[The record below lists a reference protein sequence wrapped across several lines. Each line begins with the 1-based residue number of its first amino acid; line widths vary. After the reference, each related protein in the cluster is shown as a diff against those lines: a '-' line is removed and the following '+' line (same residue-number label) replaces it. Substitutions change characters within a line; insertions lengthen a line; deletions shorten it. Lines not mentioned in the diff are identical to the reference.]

1 MLAYGSRAALDGMEP
16 GEHEMAVL
24 DSVKSTEQQ
33 WHHLSQE
40 QVVRLLKTDPE
51 QGLSFTEAAER
62 HDRFG
67 PNQLTAQKK
76 QSAWLRFLQQFN
88 QPLLYILL
96 VAGLVTA
103 FLQEWIDSGVIF
115 GVTLLNA
122 IIGFVQESK
131 AEDAIAALSEAVTT
145 DATIRRNG
153 QKQVVSSRELV
164 PGDLVL
170 LSSGD
175 KVPADLR
182 LIEIRDLQVDESA
195 LTGESVPVEKNL
207 QTLEA
212 DAPLAERTNMA
223 YTGSLVTFGQGRGV
237 VVGIG
242 EMTETGHLSQL
253 MQQSTTIDTPLTRK
267 IDKFSKTLL
276 YVVLGLATFTFAV
289 GVAQGFSWIEVFKA
303 AVALAVSAIPEG
315 LPAILTVTLAI
326 GVSQMAKHHAIIR
339 KLPVIETLGSTTVI
353 CSDKTGTLTENQMTV
368 QEIDAGGRRYRVSGG
383 GYAPDGEISLN
394 GHTID
399 LAKAPAL
406 YECLQAGLLCND
418 SHLEVQDGN
427 WMVVG
432 SPTEG
437 ALIAAAHKAGLS
449 TDKLEQALP
458 RLDTLPFE
466 SQFQYMATLHRSRPE
481 RLIYVKGSAEAILK
495 RCRQTLNEDGEV
507 ITLNSTQIEQTVESM
522 AKKGLRVL
530 ALARK
535 AVPDSQSS
543 IEHSDLEQG
552 LVFLGLQGMIDP
564 PRPEAIHAIESCKS
578 AGIQVKMITG
588 DHAKTAAA
596 IAQQMGLSQTQ
607 DAPVFTGQELAQL
620 NEQGLANAVEQSNVF
635 ARVAPEQ
642 KLRIVEALQ
651 SKGEIVAMTGDG
663 VNDAPAL
670 KQADIGVAMGITGT
684 EVTKEAA
691 DMILTNDNFAS
702 IEAAVEEGRTVYK
715 NLLRAIAFIL
725 PVNGGESMTILIA
738 VMLAT
743 PLPIL
748 PVQILWLN
756 MVSSVTLSLPL
767 AFEPPSPDVMQ
778 HPPRPTNEPLLS
790 RRLIIRILTVS
801 LFNWIVIFGTFNW
814 IVRTTGNEELGRTMA
829 IQALVAAEAFYLLGI
844 SRFIPAIV
852 AKLRGQNES
861 LGYAVA
867 IGIAGVLMLQLL
879 FSQWSLMNRLF
890 ATEALTLAQGLICLG
905 IGLPM
910 IALAVLLKRFAPLK

>member
-1 MLAYGSRAALDGMEP
+1 M
-16 GEHEMAVL
+16 VITNIK
-24 DSVKSTEQQ
+24 KSTQQ
-33 WHHLSQE
+33 PWHHLSIDEVGHQ
-40 QVVRLLKTDPE
+40 LKADFE
-51 QGLSFTEAAER
+51 KGLSFKEVAER
-62 HDRFG
+62 RDRFG
-67 PNQLTAQKK
+67 FNQLTAQKK
-76 QSAWLRFLQQFN
+76 QSTWVRFFQQFN

-96 VAGLVTA
+96 VAGLITA
-103 FLQEWIDSGVIF
+103 FLKEWIDSGVIF

-131 AEDAIAALSEAVTT
+131 AEDAIAALAEAVTT
-145 DATIRRNG
+145 EATILRND
-153 QKQVVSSRELV
+153 QKQVISSRELV

-195 LTGESVPVEKNL
+195 LTGESVPVEKKL
-207 QTLEA
+207 QFLAADTL
-212 DAPLAERTNMA
+212 LAERTNMA
-223 YTGSLVTFGQGRGV
+223 YTGTLVTFGQGRGV

-242 EMTETGHLSQL
+242 EITETGHLSQL
-253 MQQSTTIDTPLTRK
+253 MQQSTTIETPLTRK

-276 YVVLGLATFTFAV
+276 YAILGLAALTFAV

-326 GVSQMAKHHAIIR
+326 GVSQMAKHYAIIR
-339 KLPVIETLGSTTVI
+339 KLPAIETLGSTTVI

-394 GHTID
+394 GHEID
-399 LAKAPAL
+399 LAKASAL

-437 ALIAAAHKAGLS
+437 ALVAAAHKAGLS
-449 TDKLEQALP
+449 RDKLEQALP
-458 RLDTLPFE
+458 RIDTLPFE
-466 SQFQYMATLHRSRPE
+466 SQFQYMATLHRNQPQ
-481 RLIYVKGSAEAILK
+481 RLLYVKGSIEAILK
-495 RCRQTLNEDGEV
+495 RCHQMLDEDGEA
-507 ITLNSTQIEQTVESM
+507 IALNPVQIEKAVESM
-522 AKKGLRVL
+522 ARRGLRVL

-535 AVPDSQSS
+535 AVPNFLAS

-564 PRPEAIHAIESCKS
+564 PRPEAIQAIQSCRS

-596 IAQQMGLSQTQ
+596 IAQQMGLDQTP
-607 DAPVFTGQELAQL
+607 DAPVVTGQELAKL
-620 NEQGLANAVEQSNVF
+620 NEQELANAVEQSNVF
-635 ARVAPEQ
+635 ARVVPEQ

-670 KQADIGVAMGITGT
+670 KQADIGIAMGITGT

-702 IEAAVEEGRTVYK
+702 IEAAVKEGRNVYK

-738 VMLAT
+738 VLLAT

-756 MVSSVTLSLPL
+756 MVSSVALSLPL
-767 AFEPPSPDVMQ
+767 AFEPPSPDAMQ
-778 HPPRPTNEPLLS
+778 QPPRPANEPLLS

-801 LFNWIVIFGTFNW
+801 LFNWIVIFGTFEW
-814 IVRTTGNEELGRTMA
+814 IVRTTGSEALARTMA
-829 IQALVAAEAFYLLGI
+829 IQALVAAEAFYLLSI
-844 SRFIPAIV
+844 SRIVPAIV
-852 AKLRGQNES
+852 AKLRGKDES
-861 LGYAVA
+861 LGYAA
-867 IGIAGVLMLQLL
+867 IGIAGVLMLQVL
-879 FSQWSLMNRLF
+879 FSQWGAMNQLF
-890 ATEALTLAQGLICLG
+890 ATEALTLTQGLICLG

-910 IALAVLLKRFAPLK
+910 IVLAALLKRFAPLN

>member
-1 MLAYGSRAALDGMEP
+1 M
-16 GEHEMAVL
+16 VVV
-24 DSVKSTEQQ
+24 DSAKMTKHQ
-33 WHHLSQE
+33 WHQLSSAE
-40 QVVRLLKTDPE
+40 VTHLLKTNLE
-51 QGLSFTEAAER
+51 MGLSFTEATDR
-62 HDRFG
+62 RDRFG
-67 PNQLTAQKK
+67 PNELTVQKK

-96 VAGLVTA
+96 VAGLITA
-103 FLQEWIDSGVIF
+103 FLKDWIDSGVIF

-122 IIGFVQESK
+122 IIGFVQEAK
-131 AEDAIAALSEAVTT
+131 AENAIAALSEAVTT
-145 DATIRRNG
+145 DAKVRRNG
-153 QKQVVSSRELV
+153 QKQVISSRELV

-195 LTGESVPVEKNL
+195 LTGESVPVEKAL
-207 QTLEA
+207 QPLEA
-212 DAPLAERTNMA
+212 DTPLAERTNMV
-223 YTGSLVTFGQGRGV
+223 YTGSLVTFGQGRGI

-253 MQQSTTIDTPLTRK
+253 IQQSATIETPLTRK

-276 YVVLGLATFTFAV
+276 YVIVGLATFTFAV
-289 GVAQGFSWIEVFKA
+289 GIAQGFSWIEVFKA
-303 AVALAVSAIPEG
+303 AVALVVSAIPEG

-326 GVSQMAKHHAIIR
+326 GVSQLAKHHAIIR
-339 KLPVIETLGSTTVI
+339 KLPAIETLGSTTVI

-383 GYAPDGEISLN
+383 GYAPAGEISLN

-399 LAKAPAL
+399 LAKTPAL

-418 SHLEVQDGN
+418 SHLEVQDRN

-449 TDKLEQALP
+449 SDKLEQALP

-466 SQFQYMATLHRSRPE
+466 SQFQYMATLHHSHPQ
-481 RLIYVKGSAEAILK
+481 RLIYVKGSVETILQ
-495 RCRQTLNEDGEV
+495 RCHQMLDEDGEAT
-507 ITLNSTQIEQTVESM
+507 TLHLAPIEQTVASM

-530 ALARK
+530 AFARK
-535 AVPDSQSS
+535 AVPVAQSS
-543 IEHSDLEQG
+543 IGHADLEQD

-564 PRPEAIHAIESCKS
+564 PRPEAIQAIESCRS

-596 IAQQMGLSQTQ
+596 IAQQMGLNPTK
-607 DAPVFTGQELAQL
+607 DVAVFTGQELAQL
-620 NEQGLANAVEQSNVF
+620 DEQGLANAVEQSNVF

-691 DMILTNDNFAS
+691 DMILTDDNFAS
-702 IEAAVEEGRTVYK
+702 IAAAVEEGRTVYK

-756 MVSSVTLSLPL
+756 MVSSVALSLPL

-778 HPPRPTNEPLLS
+778 HPPRLTNEPLLS
-790 RRLIIRILTVS
+790 RRLISRILTVS
-801 LFNWIVIFGTFNW
+801 LFNWIVIFGTFEW
-814 IVRTTGNEELGRTMA
+814 IIRTTDNEALARTMA
-829 IQALVAAEAFYLLGI
+829 VQALVAAEAFYLLSI
-844 SRFIPAIV
+844 SRFVPAII
-852 AKLRGQNES
+852 AKMRGPTGPF
-861 LGYAVA
+861 GYAVLFG
-867 IGIAGVLMLQLL
+867 IGVAFLFQML
-879 FSQWSLMNRLF
+879 FSQWNVMNQLF
-890 ATEALTLAQGLICLG
+890 DTVALNLSQALLCIA

-910 IALAVLLKRFAPLK
+910 TGLATLLRRFAPLK

>member
-1 MLAYGSRAALDGMEP
+1 MV
-16 GEHEMAVL
+16 VL
-24 DSVKSTEQQ
+24 DSIKSTDQQ

-40 QVVRLLKTDPE
+40 QVVRLLKTNLE
-51 QGLSFTEAAER
+51 QGLTFNEVAER
-62 HDRFG
+62 RDRFG
-67 PNQLTAQKK
+67 PNQLAAQKN
-76 QSAWLRFLQQFN
+76 QSAWVRFLQQFN

-103 FLQEWIDSGVIF
+103 FLREWIDSGVIF

-145 DATIRRNG
+145 DATIFRNG
-153 QKQVVSSRELV
+153 QKQVVPSSELV

-182 LIEIRDLQVDESA
+182 LLEIRDLQVDESA
-195 LTGESVPVEKNL
+195 LTGESVPVEKSL
-207 QTLEA
+207 APLEA
-212 DAPLAERTNMA
+212 DAPLAERTNMT
-223 YTGSLVTFGQGRGV
+223 YTGSLVTFGQARGV

-253 MQQSTTIDTPLTRK
+253 MQQSTAIETPLTRK

-276 YVVLGLATFTFAV
+276 YIILGLATFTFAV
-289 GVAQGFSWIEVFKA
+289 GIAQGFSWIEVFKA

-315 LPAILTVTLAI
+315 LPAILTVTLAL
-326 GVSQMAKHHAIIR
+326 GVSRMAKHHAIIR
-339 KLPVIETLGSTTVI
+339 KLPAIETLGSTTVI

-399 LAKAPAL
+399 LAKTPAL

-418 SHLEVQDGN
+418 AHLEMQDGN
-427 WMVVG
+427 WIVVG

-437 ALIAAAHKAGLS
+437 ALIAAAHKAGLV
-449 TDKLEQALP
+449 TDKLEQAIP
-458 RLDTLPFE
+458 RLDILPFE
-466 SQFQYMATLHRSRPE
+466 SQFQYMATLHRNRPE

-495 RCRQTLNEDGEV
+495 RCRQMLDENGKAIVLNP
-507 ITLNSTQIEQTVESM
+507 TQLEQTVENM

-530 ALARK
+530 ALAKK
-535 AVPDSQSS
+535 AVPNFQAV
-543 IEHSDLEQG
+543 IEHADLEQD

-607 DAPVFTGQELAQL
+607 DRPVFTGQELAQL
-620 NEQGLANAVEQSNVF
+620 DEQGLANAVEQSNVF

-691 DMILTNDNFAS
+691 DMILTDDNFAS

-756 MVSSVTLSLPL
+756 MVSSVALSLPL
-767 AFEPPSPDVMQ
+767 AFEPPSPDVMEY
-778 HPPRPTNEPLLS
+778 PPRPANEPLLS

-814 IVRTTGNEELGRTMA
+814 IVRTTGDEELGRTMA

-844 SRFIPAIV
+844 SRFIPALV
-852 AKLRGQNES
+852 AKLRGKDES

-867 IGIAGVLMLQLL
+867 IGIVGVLILQYL
-879 FSQWSLMNRLF
+879 FSQWSIMNGLF
-890 ATEALTLAQGLICLG
+890 ATEALSPTQGLICFV

-910 IALAVLLKRFAPLK
+910 IALAALLKRFSPLK

>member
-1 MLAYGSRAALDGMEP
+1 MV
-16 GEHEMAVL
+16 VL

-40 QVVRLLKTDPE
+40 QVIRSLKTDPE

-76 QSAWLRFLQQFN
+76 QSAWVRFLQQFN

-122 IIGFVQESK
+122 IIGFVQEAK

-145 DATIRRNG
+145 DATIHRHG

-182 LIEIRDLQVDESA
+182 LIELRDLQVDESA

-207 QTLEA
+207 HPLEA
-212 DAPLAERTNMA
+212 NTPLAERTNMV
-223 YTGSLVTFGQGRGV
+223 YTGSLITFGQARGV

-276 YVVLGLATFTFAV
+276 YVILGLATLTFAV
-289 GVAQGFSWIEVFKA
+289 GIAQGFSWIEVFKA

-326 GVSQMAKHHAIIR
+326 GVSRMAKHHAIIR
-339 KLPVIETLGSTTVI
+339 KLPAIETLGSTTVI
-353 CSDKTGTLTENQMTV
+353 CSDKTGTLTKNQMTV
-368 QEIDAGGRRYRVSGG
+368 QEIDAGGRRYRVNGG

-399 LAKAPAL
+399 LAKTPAL

-418 SHLEVQDGN
+418 SYVEVRDGN

-437 ALIAAAHKAGLS
+437 ALVAVAQKAGLV

-466 SQFQYMATLHRSRPE
+466 SQFQYMATLHRNRPK

-495 RCRQTLNEDGEV
+495 RCRQMVDDAGEA
-507 ITLNSTQIEQTVESM
+507 ITLNPTQVEQTVESM

-530 ALARK
+530 ALAKK

-543 IEHSDLEQG
+543 IDHSDLEQG

-596 IAQQMGLSQTQ
+596 IAQQMGLSQAK

-620 NEQGLANAVEQSNVF
+620 DEQGLANAVEQSNVF

-756 MVSSVTLSLPL
+756 MVSSVVLSLPL

-778 HPPRPTNEPLLS
+778 HPPRFVNEPLLS
-790 RRLIIRILTVS
+790 RKLISRILTVS

-814 IVRTTGNEELGRTMA
+814 FLRTTGNEDLARTMA

-852 AKLRGQNES
+852 ARLRGKDES
-861 LGYAVA
+861 LGYAVGL
-867 IGIAGVLMLQLL
+867 GIAGVFILQLL

-890 ATEALTLAQGLICLG
+890 ATEALTLTQGLICLSL
-905 IGLPM
+905 GLPM
-910 IALAVLLKRFAPLK
+910 IALAALLKRFAPLT

>member
-1 MLAYGSRAALDGMEP
+1 
-16 GEHEMAVL
+16 
-24 DSVKSTEQQ
+24 
-33 WHHLSQE
+33 
-40 QVVRLLKTDPE
+40 
-51 QGLSFTEAAER
+51 
-62 HDRFG
+62 
-67 PNQLTAQKK
+67 
-76 QSAWLRFLQQFN
+76 
-88 QPLLYILL
+88 
-96 VAGLVTA
+96 
-103 FLQEWIDSGVIF
+103 
-115 GVTLLNA
+115 
-122 IIGFVQESK
+122 
-131 AEDAIAALSEAVTT
+131 
-145 DATIRRNG
+145 
-153 QKQVVSSRELV
+153 
-164 PGDLVL
+164 
-170 LSSGD
+170 
-175 KVPADLR
+175 
-182 LIEIRDLQVDESA
+182 
-195 LTGESVPVEKNL
+195 
-207 QTLEA
+207 
-212 DAPLAERTNMA
+212 
-223 YTGSLVTFGQGRGV
+223 
-237 VVGIG
+237 
-242 EMTETGHLSQL
+242 
-253 MQQSTTIDTPLTRK
+253 
-267 IDKFSKTLL
+267 
-276 YVVLGLATFTFAV
+276 
-289 GVAQGFSWIEVFKA
+289 
-303 AVALAVSAIPEG
+303 
-315 LPAILTVTLAI
+315 
-326 GVSQMAKHHAIIR
+326 
-339 KLPVIETLGSTTVI
+339 
-353 CSDKTGTLTENQMTV
+353 
-368 QEIDAGGRRYRVSGG
+368 
-383 GYAPDGEISLN
+383 
-394 GHTID
+394 
-399 LAKAPAL
+399 
-406 YECLQAGLLCND
+406 
-418 SHLEVQDGN
+418 
-427 WMVVG
+427 
-432 SPTEG
+432 
-437 ALIAAAHKAGLS
+437 
-449 TDKLEQALP
+449 
-458 RLDTLPFE
+458 
-466 SQFQYMATLHRSRPE
+466 
-481 RLIYVKGSAEAILK
+481 
-495 RCRQTLNEDGEV
+495 
-507 ITLNSTQIEQTVESM
+507 
-522 AKKGLRVL
+522 
-530 ALARK
+530 
-535 AVPDSQSS
+535 
-543 IEHSDLEQG
+543 
-552 LVFLGLQGMIDP
+552 MIDP

>member
-1 MLAYGSRAALDGMEP
+1 
-16 GEHEMAVL
+16 MAVL
-24 DSVKSTEQQ
+24 ESVKSKKQQ
-33 WHHLSQE
+33 WHHLSAE

-51 QGLSFTEAAER
+51 QGLSFEEIA
-62 HDRFG
+62 DRRDCFG
-67 PNQLTAQKK
+67 FNQLTVQKK
-76 QSAWLRFLQQFN
+76 QSAWVRFFQQFN

-96 VAGLVTA
+96 VAGLITA
-103 FLQEWIDSGVIF
+103 FLKEWIDSGVIF

-131 AEDAIAALSEAVTT
+131 AEDAIAALAEAVTT
-145 DATIRRNG
+145 EATILRDK
-153 QKQVVSSRELV
+153 QKQVISSRELV

-207 QTLEA
+207 QPLEA

-253 MQQSTTIDTPLTRK
+253 MQQSTTLETPLTRK
-267 IDKFSKTLL
+267 IEQFSKTLL
-276 YVVLGLATFTFAV
+276 YVVLGLATLTFAV

-339 KLPVIETLGSTTVI
+339 KLPAIETLGSTTVI

-368 QEIDAGGRRYRVSGG
+368 QEIDAGGRRYRVSGS
-383 GYAPDGEISLN
+383 GYAPNGEISLN
-394 GHTID
+394 GHAVD

-418 SHLEVQDGN
+418 SHLEVQDGS
-427 WMVVG
+427 WTVVG

-437 ALIAAAHKAGLS
+437 ALVAAAHKAGLNP
-449 TDKLEQALP
+449 DKLEQALP

-466 SQFQYMATLHRSRPE
+466 SQFQYMATLHRSQPQ
-481 RLIYVKGSAEAILK
+481 RLIYVKGSIEAILK
-495 RCRQTLNEDGEV
+495 RCHQMLDDEGEAIALNPV
-507 ITLNSTQIEQTVESM
+507 QIEKTVEIM
-522 AKKGLRVL
+522 ARRGLRVL

-535 AVPDSQSS
+535 AVPNSQAS

-564 PRPEAIHAIESCKS
+564 PRPEAIQAIKSCQS

-588 DHAKTAAA
+588 DHARTAAA
-596 IAQQMGLSQTQ
+596 IAQQMGLNQTD
-607 DAPVFTGQELAQL
+607 DALVFTGQQL
-620 NEQGLANAVEQSNVF
+620 TQLDEQGLANAVSQGSVF

-702 IEAAVEEGRTVYK
+702 IEKAVEEGRTVYK

-738 VMLAT
+738 VLLAT

-756 MVSSVTLSLPL
+756 MVSSVALSLPL

-778 HPPRPTNEPLLS
+778 QPPRPPNEPLLS
-790 RRLIIRILTVS
+790 RRLITRILAVS
-801 LFNWIVIFGTFNW
+801 LFNWIVIFGTFEW
-814 IVRTTGNEELGRTMA
+814 IVRTTGSETLARTMA
-829 IQALVAAEAFYLLGI
+829 IQALVAAEAFYLLSI
-844 SRFIPAIV
+844 SRFVPAIV
-852 AKLRGQNES
+852 AKLRGKDES
-861 LGYAVA
+861 FSYAAA
-867 IGIAGVLMLQLL
+867 IGIAVVLMLQLL
-879 FSQWSLMNRLF
+879 FSQWSMMNQLF
-890 ATEALTLAQGLICLG
+890 GTEALTLTQGLICLG

-910 IALAVLLKRFAPLK
+910 IALAALLKRFAPLN

>member
-1 MLAYGSRAALDGMEP
+1 
-16 GEHEMAVL
+16 MAVL

-40 QVVRLLKTDPE
+40 QVVHLLKTDPE
-51 QGLSFTEAAER
+51 KGLSFTEAAVR

-67 PNQLTAQKK
+67 SNELTAQKK

-145 DATIRRNG
+145 EAKILRND
-153 QKQVVSSRELV
+153 QKQVISSRELV

-182 LIEIRDLQVDESA
+182 LIDIRDLQVDESA
-195 LTGESVPVEKNL
+195 LTGESVPVEKAL
-207 QTLEA
+207 QPLEA
-212 DAPLAERTNMA
+212 DTPLAERTNMA
-223 YTGSLVTFGQGRGV
+223 YTGSLVTFGRGRGI

-253 MQQSTTIDTPLTRK
+253 MQQSTTIETPLTRK

-276 YVVLGLATFTFAV
+276 YVILGLATFTFTV
-289 GVAQGFSWIEVFKA
+289 GVAQGFSWVEVFKA

-339 KLPVIETLGSTTVI
+339 KLPAIETLGSTTVI

-394 GHTID
+394 GHAID
-399 LAKAPAL
+399 LAKTPAL

-418 SHLEVQDGN
+418 SHLEVQDGH

-437 ALIAAAHKAGLS
+437 ALIAAAHKAGLI

-466 SQFQYMATLHRSRPE
+466 SQFQYMATLHCSRPE
-481 RLIYVKGSAEAILK
+481 RLVYVKGSVEAILQ
-495 RCRQTLNEDGEV
+495 RCRQMLDEDGEAM
-507 ITLNSTQIEQTVESM
+507 TLNPTQIEQTVESM

-535 AVPDSQSS
+535 TVPDSQSS
-543 IEHSDLEQG
+543 IEHSELEQG

-564 PRPEAIHAIESCKS
+564 PRPEAIQAIDSCKS

-596 IAQQMGLSQTQ
+596 IAQQMGLNQTK

-620 NEQGLANAVEQSNVF
+620 DEQGLANAVEQSNVF

-651 SKGEIVAMTGDG
+651 AKGEIVAMTGDG

-756 MVSSVTLSLPL
+756 MVSSVALSLPL
-767 AFEPPSPDVMQ
+767 AFEPSSPDVIA
-778 HPPRPTNEPLLS
+778 T
-790 RRLIIRILTVS
+790 
-801 LFNWIVIFGTFNW
+801 
-814 IVRTTGNEELGRTMA
+814 
-829 IQALVAAEAFYLLGI
+829 
-844 SRFIPAIV
+844 PA
-852 AKLRGQNES
+852 S
-861 LGYAVA
+861 
-867 IGIAGVLMLQLL
+867 
-879 FSQWSLMNRLF
+879 S
-890 ATEALTLAQGLICLG
+890 C
-905 IGLPM
+905 
-910 IALAVLLKRFAPLK
+910 

>member
-1 MLAYGSRAALDGMEP
+1 MTVTN
-16 GEHEMAVL
+16 VL
-24 DSVKSTEQQ
+24 ESTGHL
-33 WHHLSQE
+33 WHHLSIDDVARQLE
-40 QVVRLLKTDPE
+40 ANPE
-51 QGLSFTEAAER
+51 KGLSSEKVAER

-131 AEDAIAALSEAVTT
+131 AENAIAALAKSVATE
-145 DATIRRNG
+145 ATIIRNG
-153 QKQVVSSRELV
+153 QKQVVSASELV
-164 PGDLVL
+164 PGDIVL

-182 LIEIRDLQVDESA
+182 LIKTRDLQVDESA
-195 LTGESVPVEKNL
+195 LTGESVPVEKDL
-207 QTLEA
+207 QPLEA
-212 DAPLAERTNMA
+212 DTSLAERTNMA
-223 YTGSLVTFGQGRGV
+223 YTGSLVTFGQGRGLV
-237 VVGIG
+237 VSIG
-242 EMTETGHLSQL
+242 EMTETGHISQL
-253 MQQSTTIDTPLTRK
+253 MQQSTTLETPLARK

-276 YVVLGLATFTFAV
+276 YIILGLAAFTFAV
-289 GVAQGFSWIEVFKA
+289 GIAQGFSWIEVFKA

-326 GVSQMAKHHAIIR
+326 GVSQMAKQ
-339 KLPVIETLGSTTVI
+339 LGSTTVI

-368 QEIDAGGRRYRVSGG
+368 QEIDAGGKRYRVSGG
-383 GYAPDGEISLN
+383 GYAPEGEISQN
-394 GHTID
+394 GHFVD
-399 LAKAPAL
+399 LANTPTL
-406 YECLQAGLLCND
+406 YDCLQAGLLCND
-418 SHLEVQDGN
+418 SYLEVKDGN
-427 WMVVG
+427 WTVVG

-437 ALIAAAHKAGLS
+437 ALVTVAHKAGLS

-458 RLDTLPFE
+458 RLDTQPFE
-466 SQFQYMATLHRSRPE
+466 SQFQYMATLHRNHPE
-481 RLIYVKGSAEAILK
+481 QLIYVKGSIEAILK
-495 RCRQTLNEDGEV
+495 RCRQMLDEDGAV
-507 ITLNSTQIEQTVESM
+507 IALNSRQIEQAVDGM

-530 ALARK
+530 ALAK
-535 AVPDSQSS
+535 KLVPASQST
-543 IEHSDLEQG
+543 IKHSDLEQG
-552 LVFLGLQGMIDP
+552 LIFLGMQGMIDP
-564 PRPEAIHAIESCKS
+564 PRPEAIQAIQSCRF

-588 DHAKTAAA
+588 DHAKTAEA
-596 IAQQMGLSQTQ
+596 IAQQMGLNQTEETH
-607 DAPVFTGQELAQL
+607 VFTGQELAQL
-620 NEQGLANAVEQSNVF
+620 HEQELANAVAQCSVF

-691 DMILTNDNFAS
+691 DMILTDDNFAS
-702 IEAAVEEGRTVYK
+702 IEAAVKEGRTVYK

-725 PVNGGESMTILIA
+725 PVNGGEAMTILIA
-738 VMLAT
+738 VLLAT

-756 MVSSVTLSLPL
+756 MVSSVALTVPL
-767 AFEPPSPDVMQ
+767 AFEPPSPDAMQ
-778 HPPRPTNEPLLS
+778 QPPRPANEPLLS
-790 RRLIIRILTVS
+790 RRLFVRILAVS
-801 LFNWIVIFGTFNW
+801 AFNWIVIFGTFEW
-814 IVRTTGNEELGRTMA
+814 IVRTTGNETLARTMA

-844 SRFIPAIV
+844 SRFVPAIV
-852 AKLRGQNES
+852 AKLRGKDEVVS
-861 LGYAVA
+861 YVVLLG
-867 IGIAGVLMLQLL
+867 IGGVFILQFL
-879 FSQWSLMNRLF
+879 FSQWGIMNQLF
-890 ATEALTLAQGLICLG
+890 ATEALSMIQGLICIG
-905 IGLPM
+905 FGLPM
-910 IALAVLLKRFAPLK
+910 IVLSALLKRFAPLN

>member
-1 MLAYGSRAALDGMEP
+1 MT
-16 GEHEMAVL
+16 VL

-51 QGLSFTEAAER
+51 QGLSFTEVAER

-145 DATIRRNG
+145 DATIHRNG

-207 QTLEA
+207 HPLEA
-212 DAPLAERTNMA
+212 DTPLAERTNMA
-223 YTGSLVTFGQGRGV
+223 YTGSLITFGQGRGV

-253 MQQSTTIDTPLTRK
+253 MQQSTTIETPLTRK

-276 YVVLGLATFTFAV
+276 YVILGLATFTFAV
-289 GVAQGFSWIEVFKA
+289 GIAQGFSWIEVFKA

-339 KLPVIETLGSTTVI
+339 KLPAIETLGSTTVI

-399 LAKAPAL
+399 LAKTSAL

-418 SHLEVQDGN
+418 SHLEMQDGN

-437 ALIAAAHKAGLS
+437 ALIAAAHKAGLV

-466 SQFQYMATLHRSRPE
+466 SQFQYMATLHRNRPE

-495 RCRQTLNEDGEV
+495 RCRQMVDDDGEA
-507 ITLNSTQIEQTVESM
+507 ITPSGNCKAIALNPTQIEQTVESM

-530 ALARK
+530 ALAKK

-578 AGIQVKMITG
+578 AGIRVKMITG

-596 IAQQMGLSQTQ
+596 IAQQMGLSQTK
-607 DAPVFTGQELAQL
+607 DAPVFTGQELARL
-620 NEQGLANAVEQSNVF
+620 DEQGLANAVEQSDVF

-756 MVSSVTLSLPL
+756 MVSSVALSLPL

-778 HPPRPTNEPLLS
+778 HPPRPTHEPLLS
-790 RRLIIRILTVS
+790 RTLIIRILTVS

-814 IVRTTGNEELGRTMA
+814 IVRTTGNEDLARTMA

-844 SRFIPAIV
+844 SRFISAIA
-852 AKLRGQNES
+852 AKLRGKDES

-867 IGIAGVLMLQLL
+867 IGIAGVFILQLL

-890 ATEALTLAQGLICLG
+890 ATEALTLTQGLICLG

-910 IALAVLLKRFAPLK
+910 IALAALLKRFAPLK

>member
-1 MLAYGSRAALDGMEP
+1 
-16 GEHEMAVL
+16 MAVL
-24 DSVKSTEQQ
+24 DGVKSTEQQ

-40 QVVRLLKTDPE
+40 QVVQLLKTDPE
-51 QGLSFTEAAER
+51 QGLSFPEAAER

-67 PNQLTAQKK
+67 HNELTAQKK
-76 QSAWLRFLQQFN
+76 QSAWVRFLQQFN

-145 DATIRRNG
+145 DATIHRNG
-153 QKQVVSSRELV
+153 QKQVVSSGELV

-182 LIEIRDLQVDESA
+182 LLEIRDLQVDESA

-207 QTLEA
+207 HPLEA
-212 DAPLAERTNMA
+212 DTPLAERTNMV
-223 YTGSLVTFGQGRGV
+223 YTGSLVTFGQARGV

-253 MQQSTTIDTPLTRK
+253 MQRSTAIDTPLTRK
-267 IDKFSKTLL
+267 IDKFSRTLL
-276 YVVLGLATFTFAV
+276 YVILGLAALTFAV

-339 KLPVIETLGSTTVI
+339 KLPAIETLGSTTVI

-383 GYAPDGEISLN
+383 GYAPDGEIFLN
-394 GHTID
+394 RHAID

-427 WMVVG
+427 WTVVG

-437 ALIAAAHKAGLS
+437 ALVAAAHKAGLS
-449 TDKLEQALP
+449 ADKLEQALP

-466 SQFQYMATLHRSRPE
+466 SQFQYMATLHRNRPE
-481 RLIYVKGSAEAILK
+481 RLVYLKGSAEATLK
-495 RCRQTLNEDGEV
+495 RCRQMLGEDGEA
-507 ITLNSTQIEQTVESM
+507 IALNPTQVEQTVESM

-535 AVPDSQSS
+535 VVPDSQSS

-564 PRPEAIHAIESCKS
+564 PRPEAIQAIESCKS

-596 IAQQMGLSQTQ
+596 IAQQMGLNQTEN
-607 DAPVFTGQELAQL
+607 APVLTGQELAQL
-620 NEQGLANAVEQSNVF
+620 DEQGLTNAVAQSHIF

-691 DMILTNDNFAS
+691 DMILTDDNFAS
-702 IEAAVEEGRTVYK
+702 IEKAVEEGRTVYK

-756 MVSSVTLSLPL
+756 MVSSVVLSLPL

-778 HPPRPTNEPLLS
+778 HPPRSVNEPLLS
-790 RRLIIRILTVS
+790 RRLISRILTVS

-814 IVRTTGNEELGRTMA
+814 FIRTTGNEDLARTMA

-852 AKLRGQNES
+852 ARLRGKDES
-861 LGYAVA
+861 LSYAVA
-867 IGIAGVLMLQLL
+867 IGIAGVFILQLL

-890 ATEALTLAQGLICLG
+890 ATEVLTLTQGLICLG
-905 IGLPM
+905 LGLPM
-910 IALAVLLKRFAPLK
+910 IALAALLKRFAPLT

>member
-1 MLAYGSRAALDGMEP
+1 MV
-16 GEHEMAVL
+16 VL
-24 DSVKSTEQQ
+24 DNVKSTEQQ

-40 QVVRLLKTDPE
+40 QVVHLLKTDSE

-103 FLQEWIDSGVIF
+103 FLQDWIDSGVIF

-122 IIGFVQESK
+122 IMGFVQEAK

-145 DATIRRNG
+145 DATILRNG
-153 QKQVVSSRELV
+153 RKQVVSSRELV

-182 LIEIRDLQVDESA
+182 LIDIRDLQVDESA
-195 LTGESVPVEKNL
+195 LTGESIPVEKKL
-207 QTLEA
+207 QSLKA
-212 DAPLAERTNMA
+212 DTPLAERTNMA
-223 YTGSLVTFGQGRGV
+223 YTGSLVTFGQGRGI

-253 MQQSTTIDTPLTRK
+253 MQQSTTIETPLTRK

-276 YVVLGLATFTFAV
+276 YVVLGLATFTFTV
-289 GVAQGFSWIEVFKA
+289 GVAQGFSWMEVFKA

-339 KLPVIETLGSTTVI
+339 KLPAIETLGSTTVI
-353 CSDKTGTLTENQMTV
+353 CSDKTGTLTQNQMTV

-383 GYAPDGEISLN
+383 GYAPTGEIFLN
-394 GHTID
+394 GHAID

-427 WMVVG
+427 WTVVG

-437 ALIAAAHKAGLS
+437 ALIAAAHKAGLDA
-449 TDKLEQALP
+449 DKLEQALP
-458 RLDTLPFE
+458 RLGTLPFE
-466 SQFQYMATLHRSRPE
+466 SQFQYMATLHHSRPE
-481 RLIYVKGSAEAILK
+481 QLIYVKGSTEAILK
-495 RCRQTLNEDGEV
+495 RCRQMLDEDGES
-507 ITLNSTQIEQTVESM
+507 IPLNPTQIEQTVERM

-535 AVPDSQSS
+535 AVSDSQSA
-543 IEHSDLEQG
+543 IEHSDLKQG

-564 PRPEAIHAIESCKS
+564 PRPEAIYAIESCKS

-596 IAQQMGLSQTQ
+596 VASQLRLALNAQQIGLNQTK

-620 NEQGLANAVEQSNVF
+620 DEQELANAVTQSNVF

-642 KLRIVEALQ
+642 KLRIVKALQ
-651 SKGEIVAMTGDG
+651 AKGEIVAMTGDG

-691 DMILTNDNFAS
+691 DMILTDDNFAS
-702 IEAAVEEGRTVYK
+702 IEEAVEEGRTVYK

-756 MVSSVTLSLPL
+756 IVSSVALSLPL
-767 AFEPPSPDVMQ
+767 AFEPPAPDVMQ
-778 HPPRPTNEPLLS
+778 HSPRPVNEPLLS
-790 RRLIIRILTVS
+790 RRLIIRILAISV
-801 LFNWIVIFGTFNW
+801 FNWIVIFGTFNW
-814 IVRTTGNEELGRTMA
+814 IVRTTGNEDLARTMA
-829 IQALVAAEAFYLLGI
+829 IQALVAAEAFYLLSI
-844 SRFIPAIV
+844 SRFIPAI
-852 AKLRGQNES
+852 AARLRGKDEP
-861 LGYAVA
+861 LGYVVA

-879 FSQWSLMNRLF
+879 FSQWSIMNGLF
-890 ATEALTLAQGLICLG
+890 ATKALTLTQGLICLG

-910 IALAVLLKRFAPLK
+910 IALAALLKRFAPLK